1 MKDYLAH
8 TVPEI
13 EKIISTEQFKLSE
26 DLLDLRFALGLSFYE
41 TANFLDLNPNIYIKY
56 EYADTDLSPT
66 DYQAIID
73 KLKTHKNYQTIIDKL
88 KAYQKDQNTC
98 SNN

>member
-8 TVPEI
+8 IVPQI

-26 DLLDLRFALGLSFYE
+26 ELLDLRFALGLSFYE
-41 TANFLDLNPNIYIKY
+41 TANFLDLDPNVYIKY
-56 EYADTDLSPT
+56 EYADTELSPD
-66 DYQAIID
+66 DYQD
-73 KLKTHKNYQTIIDKL
+73 IIDKL
-88 KAYQKDQNTC
+88 KAHKKDQSPC

>member
-8 TVPEI
+8 AIPEI

-26 DLLDLRFALGLSFYE
+26 EILDLRFALGLPFYE
-41 TANFLDLNPNIYIKY
+41 TAQFLELDPNDYIKF
-56 EYADTDLSPT
+56 EYADTDLSPA

-73 KLKTHKNYQTIIDKL
+73 KLETHKKYQDIVDNL
-88 KAYQKDQNTC
+88 KAFQED
-98 SNN
+98 